1 VLHNFISDS
10 QRIDDTDFRDLTQFD
25 ITVPEVPA
33 HYSAEINT
41 NGREQMLKLR
51 DKLITLM
58 WDQYL
63 VYKARTDL

>member
-25 ITVPEVPA
+25 ITVPKVPA
-33 HYSAEINT
+33 YHSAEINT
-41 NGREQMLKLR
+41 NGREQMLELR
-51 DKLITLM
+51 DKLATLM